1 MRPED
6 IPRAAID
13 AALLESHGSA
23 DYGPTVQ
30 DRTRRVLAA
39 AAPHLVDFAMVTR
52 AARTLAK
59 NVRGGNGVV
68 TPRDR
73 DDANMIICA
82 ALGASDDA

>member
-1 MRPED
+1 M
-6 IPRAAID
+6 
-13 AALLESHGSA
+13 
-23 DYGPTVQ
+23 
-30 DRTRRVLAA
+30 LAA